1 MWIAKH
7 VLFKS
12 VNAQLFGPTLRQIA
26 LGGANAPQEH
36 LRNIAALG
44 YCVSFGY
51 GMTETAVTA
60 YDGAVDMKARLS
72 GCSGKLLPI
81 AHAKIAETG
90 ELIVGCEAIH
100 IGQLRDGKLIPPDLD
115 ENGMFHTGD
124 IVCFDEKQRL
134 HIEGRIKDVIIGA
147 SGENIY
153 PDEIENAFT
162 GIPGVDMMT
171 VLGTGDKGREQ
182 VTLVLTLGEGMRDA
196 ALRAQIKAEVEQRN
210 RTLPAPKQA
219 RLVLCTA
226 EKLPLSGSMKV
237 KRVELRQRIE
247 KGEFPGEALDG
258 QRTCAQADRCCG
270 FRSQDAGYVGRPAG
284 TG

>member
-124 IVCFDEKQRL
+124 IVCFDESSACTSRA
-134 HIEGRIKDVIIGA
+134 A
-147 SGENIY
+147 SR
-153 PDEIENAFT
+153 
-162 GIPGVDMMT
+162 M
-171 VLGTGDKGREQ
+171 
-182 VTLVLTLGEGMRDA
+182 
-196 ALRAQIKAEVEQRN
+196 
-210 RTLPAPKQA
+210 
-219 RLVLCTA
+219 
-226 EKLPLSGSMKV
+226 
-237 KRVELRQRIE
+237 
-247 KGEFPGEALDG
+247 
-258 QRTCAQADRCCG
+258 
-270 FRSQDAGYVGRPAG
+270 
-284 TG
+284 